1 MTKQPKKFS
10 FSPTSSSS
18 AMRMTGQYCLP
29 FEDTYGARNL
39 NWPPFRE
46 DYRYGFRVWC
56 RGYSDSSEDEDFTFK
71 VSPKETL
78 GESSSQTIDSW
89 RNKDQAS
96 SVPLGQP
103 ETEGFRSHPSRPSSP
118 LSRAQKIKSTSEEG
132 ERGQSPFSRQE
143 GEAPGT
149 SEAKSQNPFSDSQMK
164 ELLERLNRHSPP
176 RQVGDNQPP
185 IPNPTEIKSPV
196 PEQSKNW
203 WNSLL
208 CLCRGSQAKES
219 TPSGNEGNG
228 EDIGSGDPGE

>member
-1 MTKQPKKFS
+1 MTRTKQPKKFS

-39 NWPPFRE
+39 NWPLLRK
-46 DYRYGFRVWC
+46 DYQYGFRVWC
-56 RGYSDSSEDEDFTFK
+56 RGYSKGDSSEDEDFTFQ
-71 VSPKETL
+71 VSPKEKE

-118 LSRAQKIKSTSEEG
+118 LSRAQETQATSEER
-132 ERGQSPFSRQE
+132 EREEGSPS
-143 GEAPGT
+143 
-149 SEAKSQNPFSDSQMK
+149 
-164 ELLERLNRHSPP
+164 
-176 RQVGDNQPP
+176 
-185 IPNPTEIKSPV
+185 V
-196 PEQSKNW
+196 PEPSKNSSW
-203 WNSLL
+203 WESFL
-208 CLCRGSQAKES
+208 CLCRGPKTKED

-228 EDIGSGDPGE
+228 RDTDTGSGGNDPGE